1 MRLFAPGGAPH
12 FCVRGR
18 TNLRILRE
26 NWHKVTEEE
35 IRDLLDAL
43 WLRYEDASFIE
54 DDPISVPH
62 RFTGRHD
69 REVAGFLAATIAWG
83 NRRMIVRN
91 GRRMMELMGD
101 APYEFVMEASEQALE
116 RLDRFVHRTFNGQD
130 LTAFVLALRRMG
142 RTWGGLG
149 NFFET
154 RYEAT
159 GDMRCVLADFRRE
172 FFACDHPARCE
183 KHVAA
188 IERGASCKRL
198 NMFLRWMVRDSS
210 RGVDFGLWQ
219 RIPASALYLPLDLH
233 SGNVAR
239 ALGLLDRRQN
249 DWRAVEEVTTALRR
263 FDAADPVKYD
273 FALFGAGVNGA
284 MTK

>member
-101 APYEFVMEASEQALE
+101 APYEFVMEASE
-116 RLDRFVHRTFNGQD
+116 
-130 LTAFVLALRRMG
+130 
-142 RTWGGLG
+142 
-149 NFFET
+149 
-154 RYEAT
+154 
-159 GDMRCVLADFRRE
+159 
-172 FFACDHPARCE
+172 
-183 KHVAA
+183 
-188 IERGASCKRL
+188 
-198 NMFLRWMVRDSS
+198 
-210 RGVDFGLWQ
+210 
-219 RIPASALYLPLDLH
+219 
-233 SGNVAR
+233 
-239 ALGLLDRRQN
+239 
-249 DWRAVEEVTTALRR
+249 
-263 FDAADPVKYD
+263 
-273 FALFGAGVNGA
+273 
-284 MTK
+284 

>member
-91 GRRMMELMGD
+91 GRCMMELMGD

-188 IERGASCKRL
+188 IERGASC
-198 NMFLRWMVRDSS
+198 
-210 RGVDFGLWQ
+210 
-219 RIPASALYLPLDLH
+219 
-233 SGNVAR
+233 
-239 ALGLLDRRQN
+239 
-249 DWRAVEEVTTALRR
+249 
-263 FDAADPVKYD
+263 
-273 FALFGAGVNGA
+273 
-284 MTK
+284 